1 MLAKSIREMV
11 KVHNNYLNK
20 HESGEKLVHQ
30 SKSLA
35 ESVTKLEYMVD
46 KNYRQLVEFYITK
59 GQEANPK
66 DFKVLKQDRT
76 DKHTLKYY
84 DLLERGW
91 YKTRSQIAREKSLLM
106 RGGDKDIIEVMKAK
120 LERSNR
126 NYVYLDRRSHFF
138 DTRRDYPINSLL
150 LTANNSHM
158 TQFSIYKNGVV
169 EGYRERQQLLGKLD
183 SSIILPLVE
192 SRIELIKK
200 IASNLTKSEYQ
211 NLNLG
216 ACSHIY
222 GVSINRLTY
231 EFFELKPTKSIYFGI
246 SERNGTYQQLLDKN
260 TDCEVY
266 SIIDL
271 KNDSLKLRAL
281 LNEGESFDLAIPKH
295 DYNLLDNK
303 DELSIRRFMDFIYP
317 NSDEYLTYQS
327 HKDNFSVLTQKSVGF
342 SKNALDYK
350 GKQPRGV
357 NYTKYGV
364 LNRVIMEKKLCVE
377 LPFDSDKLLNNSPNK
392 YHGISLKGKR
402 VMFNYEPK
410 RIFIEKGGPVIS
422 ADFNIN
428 TIRFYDGNT
437 MVKSKDNTLVK
448 SKGNLVGTRYEEFDS
463 ILLNKPKPKGI
474 ITSGAILEVV
484 ATYPPEHTLPVFK
497 LLGYNNISIDSQS
510 RTGYTENTP
519 LMTYNLRTNHYRTD
533 TTAPEE
539 SINSTVIHIES
550 PLAPST
556 PMDVDEDEDIYGYSG
571 DEDDNSAVAGASA
584 VQAAEPWQAIIP
596 SRPMDVDEDEDI
608 YGYSGDEDD
617 NSAVAGASAVQAA
630 EQPEAIVATEDSL
643 MELPLEDSPGYMPYS
658 EEAESPD
665 DNASDSSHSTVVPS
679 AGQVGESEEVTLVS
693 ADDICIEEA
702 PSPHFFIPE
711 PTPEYIPSYS
721 YSPVNTQEPN
731 VLNQEPMELDADL
744 VYEVMMNASAQ
755 AAIETLDPILLYPSR
770 PSNPEPVEAED
781 SPLSSIGGSEL
792 DELEQIFN
800 GGASSALREVDA
812 SEDQDAPVE
821 AGVLQDNP
829 RSNDIE
835 PRSLTSEPL
844 EDKDLMN
851 SSNFASEG
859 QARYINEGGAS
870 NFGVAGIHGA
880 SHISYSGFQDREVNM
895 TDGSDSE
902 GDSSDKSSSPNSVVT
917 VVPWAGQV
925 GESEEVTLVSADDIS
940 REEAPSPHFFIP
952 EPTPEY
958 IPSYSYSPVNT
969 QEPNVLN
976 REPMVIDADL
986 VNEVMMNASAQAAI
1000 GTLDPILLY
1009 PSQPS
1014 NPEPPIETID
1024 PLTSGQA
1031 GEIEEATIIPS
1042 DEDSSSEGVPSPH
1055 GKVID
1060 RDNAGIASP
1069 DIQPGQDNTGMDID
1083 EDSLHA
1089 DNPEGNV
1096 LYDTCMDIDEDS
1108 SHEENQE
1115 GRADR
1120 DSFLDFDPC
1129 GAGTDF
1135 FGYDYHQ
1142 EVVRRCEQEALNIQ
1156 ARYEDLS
1163 GNSQVPSP
1171 LNVDTEAQPL
1181 PIINTSY
1188 QSGESADDRNRAE
1201 VATTAPSDTQA
1212 SQEETTDD
1220 ILEPNVLDQEPMEL
1234 DADLVNEVMMN
1245 ASGQAAIGTID
1256 PILLYPSQSRT
1267 K

>member
-1 MLAKSIREMV
+1 MLAKSIADMV

-20 HESGEKLVHQ
+20 HESGEKLVHK
-30 SKSLA
+30 SKVLA
-35 ESVTKLEYMVD
+35 EGVTKVEYMVD

-59 GQEANPK
+59 GQEANPN

-91 YKTRSQIAREKSLLM
+91 YKTRSKIAREKSLLM
-106 RGGDKDIIEVMKAK
+106 RGGVKDKIEVMKAD
-120 LERSNR
+120 LERSKR

-138 DTRRDYPINSLL
+138 ETRRDYPINSLL

-200 IASNLTKSEYQ
+200 IASNLTKSEYK

-246 SERNGTYQQLLDKN
+246 SERDGTNQQLLDKN
-260 TDCEVY
+260 MDCEVY

-271 KNDSLKLRAL
+271 KNDSLKLRAF
-281 LNEGESFDLAIPKH
+281 LNQGESFDLAIPKH

-317 NSDEYLTYQS
+317 NSDGYLTYQS

-342 SKNALDYK
+342 TKNALDYK
-350 GKQPRGV
+350 GKQPKGV

-364 LNRVIMEKKLCVE
+364 LNRVLMEKKLHVE
-377 LPFDSDKLLNNSPNK
+377 LPFDSDKLLNNSPNEH
-392 YHGISLKGKR
+392 HGISLKGKR

-410 RIFIEKGGPVIS
+410 RIFIEKGGTVIS

-428 TIRFYDGNT
+428 TIRFYDSNT

-448 SKGNLVGTRYEEFDS
+448 SKGNLVESGFEEVDS

-474 ITSGAILEVV
+474 ITSGTILEVV
-484 ATYPPEHTLPVFK
+484 ATYPPEQTLPVFR

-510 RTGYTENTP
+510 RTGYTEDTP
-519 LMTYNLRTNHYRTD
+519 LKTYKLRTDHYRTD
-533 TTAPEE
+533 RTAPEE
-539 SINSTVIHIES
+539 SINSSVIHIES
-550 PLAPST
+550 PLVPSAL
-556 PMDVDEDEDIYGYSG
+556 MDVDEDEDIYGYSG
-571 DEDDNSAVAGASA
+571 DEDDNSAVAGPSA

-596 SRPMDVDEDEDI
+596 SRPIYVDEDEDI

-617 NSAVAGASAVQAA
+617 NSAVAGPSAVQAA
-630 EQPEAIVATEDSL
+630 EQPEAIVATEDSP

-658 EEAESPD
+658 EEAESPN
-665 DNASDSSHSTVVPS
+665 DNASDSSDSTVVPS
-679 AGQVGESEEVTLVS
+679 AGQVGESEEVTLIS
-693 ADDICIEEA
+693 ADDICREEA

-711 PTPEYIPSYS
+711 PTPEYIPSDS
-721 YSPVNTQEPN
+721 YSPINTQEPN
-731 VLNQEPMELDADL
+731 VVDHEPMELDADL
-744 VYEVMMNASAQ
+744 VNEVMMNASGQ
-755 AAIETLDPILLYPSR
+755 AAIETLDPILLYPSQS
-770 PSNPEPVEAED
+770 SNPEPVEAED
-781 SPLSSIGGSEL
+781 SPLSSIGDSEL

-800 GGASSALREVDA
+800 GGASSAFREVDA
-812 SEDQDAPVE
+812 SGEQDAPVE
-821 AGVLQDNP
+821 ARVLQDNP

-859 QARYINEGGAS
+859 EARYINEGGAS
-870 NFGVAGIHGA
+870 NSGVAGIHGA
-880 SHISYSGFQDREVNM
+880 SHISYSGFEDREVNM

-902 GDSSDKSSSPNSVVT
+902 GHCSDKSSSPNSVVT

-958 IPSYSYSPVNT
+958 IPSDSYSPINT

-986 VNEVMMNASAQAAI
+986 VNEVMMNASGQAAI

-1009 PSQPS
+1009 PSQSS
-1014 NPEPPIETID
+1014 NLEPPIETID
-1024 PLTSGQA
+1024 PVTSGQA

-1042 DEDSSSEGVPSPH
+1042 GEYSSSEGVASPH

-1096 LYDTCMDIDEDS
+1096 LYDTMDIDEDS

-1129 GAGTDF
+1129 GADTDF
-1135 FGYDYHQ
+1135 FGYAYDQ

-1156 ARYEDLS
+1156 ARNEDLF